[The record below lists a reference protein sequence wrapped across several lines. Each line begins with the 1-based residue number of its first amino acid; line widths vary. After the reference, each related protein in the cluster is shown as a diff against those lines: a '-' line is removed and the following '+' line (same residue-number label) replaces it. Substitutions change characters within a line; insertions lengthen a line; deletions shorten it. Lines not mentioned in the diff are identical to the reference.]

1 MTKEELMV
9 LARATAQRYE
19 LDPALVCA
27 ICEQES
33 AWNPW
38 ALRYEPG
45 FQAKYI
51 SPLAARKELKTFGAS
66 LQTEIIQRSCSFGL
80 MQVMG
85 QVARAFGFAGAFL
98 TELCDPNH
106 GLEYGCKKL
115 KHALEEATG
124 DQGKALESW
133 TGGRNHAFPAEVL
146 ARK

>member
-1 MTKEELMV
+1 MV

-51 SPLAARKELKTFGAS
+51 SPIAARKELKTFGAS

-85 QVARAFGFAGAFL
+85 QVARELGFAGAFL
-98 TELCDPNH
+98 TELCQPSH
-106 GLEYGCKKL
+106 GLEHGCKKL
-115 KHALEEATG
+115 KQVHAQAAGNIER
-124 DQGKALESW
+124 ALLRW
-133 TGGRNHAFPAEVL
+133 NGGGNPGYPVEVL
-146 ARK
+146 ERMENYQ